1 MAKKS
6 ITGSAL
12 SQGLE
17 DVEKLKAEWAAKRTL
32 ISEYVPAGTDKATYH
47 KLLKAVQEEVA
58 KNESIAAFQGRVKR
72 FGSRGGALRETLEA
86 VERQRR
92 SVHERQDRGRM

>member
-32 ISEYVPAGTDKATYH
+32 ISEYVPAVTDKATYD
-47 KLLKAVQEEVA
+47 KLLKAVQEAAA
-58 KNESIAAFQGRVKR
+58 KNESIAAFQGRVQAL
-72 FGSRGGALRETLEA
+72 GSAAVALAKTIGVIA
-86 VERQRR
+86 A
-92 SVHERQDRGRM
+92 